1 MEDRIIGAF
10 GGAGSGAMVLA
21 FGAMHGNEPAGVQA
35 LHAVFNMLEAES
47 RKAGFQFQGKLI
59 GVIGNLRAY
68 SAGQRFIA
76 HDLNRY
82 WTPANL
88 QLNRLQCRTN
98 QTEGFSAEDWEMAE
112 LLDFFQAEISAT
124 KPDTVIVL
132 DLHTTSAQGGIFCIP
147 ADDAPSLRLAKE
159 LHAPVLLGMLQGLE
173 GTMLHYTSGGRF
185 VFGGFPNHAIGVAFE
200 AGQHNDPRSVSRAT
214 DAVLHCL
221 RASGCLPEDAF
232 KDHPDA
238 LLQDSRSG
246 KLPRVTRLRYVH
258 HIHPNTQFH
267 MRPGYVNF
275 QPIEKGEH
283 LADDDTGPILSPLDG
298 LILMPLYQP
307 RGSDGFFVVEEI
319 RDK

>member
-10 GGAGSGAMVLA
+10 GGAGSGALVLA

-35 LHAVFNMLEAES
+35 LQAVFRMLEEAS
-47 RKAGFQFQGKLI
+47 REPGFQFQGKLI
-59 GVIGNLRAY
+59 GLLGNRRAY
-68 SAGQRFIA
+68 TAGQRFIA

-82 WTPANL
+82 WTSANL
-88 QLNRLQCRTN
+88 QLNRLQSQAD
-98 QTEGFSAEDWEMAE
+98 QTQDFSAEDWEMTE

-124 KPDTVIVL
+124 KPDTVVVL

-173 GTMLHYTSGGRF
+173 GTMLHFTSGGRF
-185 VFGGFPNHAIGVAFE
+185 VFGGYPHHAIGVAFE
-200 AGQHNDPRSVSRAT
+200 AGQHDDPRSVSRAT
-214 DAVLHCL
+214 AAILHCL
-221 RASGCLPEDAF
+221 RASGCLPEHAF
-232 KDHPDA
+232 QEHPDA

-246 KLPRVTRLRYVH
+246 SLPRVTRLRYVH
-258 HIHPNTQFH
+258 HIDPGTQFH

-283 LADDDTGPILSPLDG
+283 LADDNAGPILAPLAG

-319 RDK
+319 KDK